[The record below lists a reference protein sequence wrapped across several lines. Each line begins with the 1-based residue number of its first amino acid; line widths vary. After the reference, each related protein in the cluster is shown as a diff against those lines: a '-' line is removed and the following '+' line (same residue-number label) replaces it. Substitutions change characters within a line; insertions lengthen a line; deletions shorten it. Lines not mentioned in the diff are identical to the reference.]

1 MPLTVS
7 TLPSTMA
14 APVRSR
20 MLRELSQPP
29 RIDADRK
36 VDLPEIQAPYRVSFS
51 DQARAAES
59 IPVRDLQEAS
69 DDEATARALKAYR
82 DMASL

>member
-7 TLPSTMA
+7 TLSSTMA
-14 APVRSR
+14 APVRGR
-20 MLRELSQPP
+20 VLRELSQPP

-59 IPVRDLQEAS
+59 MPVRDLKEAS
-69 DDEATARALKAYR
+69 DDEATARALQAYR